1 MGVWVRVFVVHDACR
16 GRLLELVLRCVLFVF
31 IFVICSRCVAWSFS
45 VVCIIVICYWVFILG
60 ICDLCLILFFVVD
73 VYS

>member
-1 MGVWVRVFVVHDACR
+1 MGGGGMGVWVRVFVFYDACR

-45 VVCIIVICYWVFILG
+45 LVFIIVICSWVFILVFA
-60 ICDLCLILFFVVD
+60 ICV
-73 VYS
+73 